1 MTDDATA
8 STSSAGPPTDGQ
20 GPPSDGHAAQ
30 PESPPAPSESPRAS
44 TDGASAAPGRATD
57 LVLAGVHLRLG
68 SLALAR
74 AELETLAGRD
84 ALDSEGILDL
94 AEARWRTG
102 DVEGAGEAAALVLDD
117 EEGPLVALIVAAEA
131 AAARGRPTEAR
142 RLAAKALA
150 AANGTIDRVFAGMPR
165 SPAWPPDP
173 ASPPP
178 APTTMFDPPHGPA
191 AAGSRSARRP
201 LPRRAPAGVSELA
214 SAPPARPVGVAP
226 QVGDATIGLWGDES
240 EGQGP
245 VDAPLPSASDA
256 LDRGRAALEAGDL
269 AEASIQLALVLRL
282 SSPLAPADLDLVA
295 DRRDRELAFVRGD
308 AYRLVG
314 RELDAR
320 RAYAGAGP
328 PAPTPASAPTSSAP
342 DASAMD
348 SEDAGPVDGYGAEAD
363 EADADE
369 ADPDP
374 PYEGDPA

>member
-8 STSSAGPPTDGQ
+8 STSSAGPPSDGH
-20 GPPSDGHAAQ
+20 GPPSDGPSA
-30 PESPPAPSESPRAS
+30 PEGPPTPTDRAS
-44 TDGASAAPGRATD
+44 TAPGRATD

-94 AEARWRTG
+94 AEVRWRTG
-102 DVEGAGEAAALVLDD
+102 DVEGAGEAATLVLDD
-117 EEGPLVALIVAAEA
+117 EDGPLVALIVAAEA

-191 AAGSRSARRP
+191 SAGGRAARRP
-201 LPRRAPAGVSELA
+201 PPRRAPARINEPA
-214 SAPPARPVGVAP
+214 AMPPGQPAGVAV
-226 QVGDATIGLWGDES
+226 QVGDATIGLWGDET
-240 EGQGP
+240 EGQGSA
-245 VDAPLPSASDA
+245 DAPLPSASDA

-269 AEASIQLALVLRL
+269 AEASIQLGLVLRL
-282 SSPLAPADLDLVA
+282 SSPLAPAILDLVA
-295 DRRDRELAFVRGD
+295 DRRERELAFVRGD

-320 RAYAGAGP
+320 RAYAVAGR
-328 PAPTPASAPTSSAP
+328 PAPTPPSTPVSSELDPPAIDRD
-342 DASAMD
+342 DADPA
-348 SEDAGPVDGYGAEAD
+348 VAD
-363 EADADE
+363 RADADR
-369 ADPDP
+369 ADADRADADP